1 MKRSPSDAAALCE
14 ILLEVTPANTPAE
27 RKTFKAFKDFL
38 SVQSGV
44 TFDAKGRAV
53 PDLFT
58 RTNNGGR

>member
-1 MKRSPSDAAALCE
+1 VKPSTSDAAALCE

-27 RKTFKAFKDFL
+27 RAKFKAFKDFL

-44 TFDAKGRAV
+44 TLDAKGRAV
-53 PDLFT
+53 ADLFT